1 MSRITHALSRAG
13 KMARYIAAALVVS
26 AGVFY
31 LIQPPRT
38 TSNFFDGEWPPM
50 VWGAV
55 MVASGLVIAWGIS
68 SRILQIEQYG
78 MLMMGFGSGLLAT
91 GQTLVMF
98 GDPITWT
105 RGGGTLILWAMVAFA
120 GARYFELSAEIRS
133 SRLARA
139 RLGE

>member
-1 MSRITHALSRAG
+1 MSHIIRAFSKAG

-78 MLMMGFGSGLLAT
+78 MLMLGVGAGLLAT
-91 GQTLVMF
+91 GQTLVML

-139 RLGE
+139 QLGE